1 MFASH
6 FYFEFI
12 GNSYKK
18 TIEGGGSIQR
28 KLNVLLVKPYELP
41 KEITIN
47 NTLKDKQNCVE
58 GLIEYYR
65 SSLYEDVIFI
75 CNEEGK
81 INGMEPNRDVKHDI
95 LFGPFLIVGDDPELG
110 EDRSLTK
117 EQIEKY
123 KKIFDKESI
132 KETEA
137 KIIGIKLSSFKNNDY
152 EL

>member
-1 MFASH
+1 ML
-6 FYFEFI
+6 
-12 GNSYKK
+12 N
-18 TIEGGGSIQR
+18 IQR

-95 LFGPFLIVGDDPELG
+95 LFGPFLIVGDDPEFG

-123 KKIFDKESI
+123 KKIFDIESI

-137 KIIGIKLSSFKNNDY
+137 KIIEIKLSSFKNNDY

>member
-1 MFASH
+1 ML
-6 FYFEFI
+6 
-12 GNSYKK
+12 N
-18 TIEGGGSIQR
+18 IQR

-117 EQIEKY
+117 EQIETY

>member
-1 MFASH
+1 ML
-6 FYFEFI
+6 
-12 GNSYKK
+12 N
-18 TIEGGGSIQR
+18 IQR

-95 LFGPFLIVGDDPELG
+95 LFGPFLIVGDDSELG

>member
-1 MFASH
+1 ML
-6 FYFEFI
+6 
-12 GNSYKK
+12 N
-18 TIEGGGSIQR
+18 IQR
-28 KLNVLLVKPYELP
+28 KLNVLLVKPCELP

-95 LFGPFLIVGDDPELG
+95 LFGPFLIVRDDPELG

>member
-1 MFASH
+1 ML
-6 FYFEFI
+6 
-12 GNSYKK
+12 N
-18 TIEGGGSIQR
+18 IQR

-81 INGMEPNRDVKHDI
+81 INVMEPNRDVKHDI

>member
-1 MFASH
+1 ML
-6 FYFEFI
+6 
-12 GNSYKK
+12 N
-18 TIEGGGSIQR
+18 IQR

-110 EDRSLTK
+110 EDSSLTK

-132 KETEA
+132 IETEA

>member
-1 MFASH
+1 ML
-6 FYFEFI
+6 
-12 GNSYKK
+12 N
-18 TIEGGGSIQR
+18 IQR

-95 LFGPFLIVGDDPELG
+95 LFGPFLIVGDEPELG
-110 EDRSLTK
+110 EDRSLTQ

>member
-1 MFASH
+1 MVD
-6 FYFEFI
+6 
-12 GNSYKK
+12 
-18 TIEGGGSIQR
+18 IQR
-28 KLNVLLVKPYELP
+28 KLNILLVKPNELP

-47 NTLKDKQNCVE
+47 NTLKDKQECVE
-58 GLIEYYR
+58 GYIEYYR

-81 INGMEPNRDVKHDI
+81 INGMVPNRELKHKI
-95 LFGPFLIVGDDPELG
+95 IFGPFLIVGDDPELG

-132 KETEA
+132 KETET
-137 KIIGIKLSSFKNNDY
+137 KIIAIKMCNSKNYDY